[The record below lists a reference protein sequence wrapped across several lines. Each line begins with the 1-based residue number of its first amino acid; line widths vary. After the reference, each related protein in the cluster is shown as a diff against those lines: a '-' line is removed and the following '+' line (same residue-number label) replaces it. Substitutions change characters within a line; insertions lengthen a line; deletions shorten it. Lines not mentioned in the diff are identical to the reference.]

1 MEARPELFVTNFN
14 PRLTGVSTTAA
25 SVARALARDY
35 ALRVVGEPLP
45 GLPEPISLLRALVL
59 SVRRPVGR
67 RFSIWHVRRNS
78 EMLVALLA
86 RKVLRLPIRTVFT
99 SAATRRHSFFP
110 RFLISQMDF
119 IIATLDAAGTYLDRP
134 YRVVP
139 HGVDIE
145 MFRPAMD
152 RTAAWK
158 ALGFPGSRG
167 VATIGRIRPE
177 KGTDRFV
184 NAMIAALPQ
193 LPDVTALVV
202 GRVAPAFRNFHDGL
216 VARVAAAGLS
226 DRILFPGEMQHETLA
241 RVLPGLDL
249 LVALPRYEGYGMT
262 PIEAMACGVPV
273 ALAKAGHFQAFVG
286 DGETGSIVD
295 DDTESVAQSIVALMN
310 DPERHATLAR
320 AARRRVE
327 QQFNVFD
334 EAKMIAE
341 VYEDLWRGRPA
352 QSSD

>member
-1 MEARPELFVTNFN
+1 MEARPEVFVTNFN

-25 SVARALARDY
+25 AVARALARDY

-45 GLPEPISLLRALVL
+45 GLPEPLSILRALVL
-59 SVRRPVGR
+59 SLRRPLGR
-67 RFSIWHVRRNS
+67 PFSIWHVRRNS

-86 RKVLRLPIRTVFT
+86 RKVLRLPIRTIFT

-110 RFLISQMDF
+110 RFLIGQMDF
-119 IIATLDAAGTYLDRP
+119 VIATLDEAGTFLDNP

-145 MFRPAMD
+145 MFQPAAD
-152 RTAAWK
+152 RAAAWRD
-158 ALGFPGSRG
+158 LGFPGDRG

-184 NAMIAALPQ
+184 DAMIAALPQ

-202 GRVAPAFRNFHDGL
+202 GRVAPEFRDFYDML

-226 DRILFPGEMQHETLA
+226 DRILFPGEIPHERLA
-241 RVLPGLDL
+241 QVLPGLDL

-286 DGETGSIVD
+286 DGQAGSIVD
-295 DDTESVAQSIVALMN
+295 DDTRSVARSIVALLQ
-310 DPERHATLAR
+310 DRERHATLAR
-320 AARRRVE
+320 AARGRVE

-334 EAKMIAE
+334 EARMIAE
-341 VYEDLWRGRPA
+341 VYEELWRGRPV
-352 QSSD
+352 